1 MRHLDQ
7 IRDSA
12 TLAIEEVR
20 AIATNLRPFHLDRL
34 GLTHAL
40 EFLIE
45 SSGAAASIE
54 IDSHVDNLEGL
65 FPAEFEINLYRI
77 LQEALNN
84 IWKHSGAAKA
94 VVEFKREPKSLRIL
108 VTDDGRGFDPALQ
121 RQAGPQKPS
130 FGLIG
135 IQERVKIMGGI
146 LEITSRPGEGTRL
159 SAHIPLPLPS
169 PPTPPR

>member
-1 MRHLDQ
+1 MSANVLSVARATEILTAARQTRLLVVGDVMLDQ
-7 IRDSA
+7 FIWGSV
-12 TLAIEEVR
+12 T
-20 AIATNLRPFHLDRL
+20 
-34 GLTHAL
+34 
-40 EFLIE
+40 
-45 SSGAAASIE
+45 
-54 IDSHVDNLEGL
+54 
-65 FPAEFEINLYRI
+65 RI
-77 LQEALNN
+77 SPEAPVP
-84 IWKHSGAAKA
+84 